1 MTPSYIR
8 WWSDTKKLFSCLDF
22 FKKKVNVFMLTGM
35 QIAVIGGDA
44 RQLEIIR
51 KLTELDARLS
61 LIGFEQLDHAF
72 TGAVKEKL
80 DDVDFLNM
88 DTLILPVPGTN
99 LAGQV
104 ETIFSNEKVI
114 LTSDILMNTP
124 EHCMVYSGISNSYLN
139 GITKQAKRTLIQLFE
154 RDDVAIYNSIPT
166 VEGTIMMAI
175 QHTDFTIHG
184 SNITVLGLGRV
195 GMSVARTFAALG
207 AKVKVG
213 ARKSEHLAR
222 ITEMGLEPFH
232 FNELEGVVKD
242 VDILINTV
250 PFLIVSA
257 TIISKMP
264 AHTLI
269 IDLASKPGGTDFR
282 YAEKRGIKA
291 LLAPGLPG
299 IVAPKT
305 AGQILANVLTQL
317 LQDDFSKRKGKGK

>member
-1 MTPSYIR
+1 
-8 WWSDTKKLFSCLDF
+8 
-22 FKKKVNVFMLTGM
+22 MLTGI
-35 QIAVIGGDA
+35 QIAVVGGDA

-80 DDVDFLNM
+80 DEVDFTNI
-88 DTLILPVPGTN
+88 DAIILPVAGTN
-99 LAGQV
+99 LEGQV
-104 ETIFSNEKVI
+104 ETIFSNEKVVLTEEI
-114 LTSDILMNTP
+114 LAKTP
-124 EHCMVYSGISNSYLN
+124 EHCTIYSGISNAFLN
-139 GITKQAKRTLIQLFE
+139 EIVKQSGRKLVQLFS

-184 SNITVLGLGRV
+184 SKVTILGLGRC
-195 GMSVARTFAALG
+195 GMSIARAFHSLG

-222 ITEMGLEPFH
+222 ITEMGLEPFSLS
-232 FNELEGVVKD
+232 NIQKEVMAT
-242 VDILINTV
+242 DILINTV
-250 PFLIVSA
+250 PQQIVSA
-257 TIISKMP
+257 GVIAKLP
-264 AHTLI
+264 PHTLI
-269 IDLASKPGGTDFR
+269 IDIASKPGGTDFR

-291 LLAPGLPG
+291 LLAPSLPG

-305 AGQILANVLTQL
+305 AGQILADVLTQL
-317 LQDDFSKRKGKGK
+317 LQESTTNRKGNA

>member
-1 MTPSYIR
+1 
-8 WWSDTKKLFSCLDF
+8 
-22 FKKKVNVFMLTGM
+22 MLTGM

-44 RQLEIIR
+44 RQLEIVR
-51 KLTELDARLS
+51 KLTELDAKLS

-80 DDVDFLNM
+80 DEVVFSDIDAI
-88 DTLILPVPGTN
+88 ILPVAGTN
-99 LAGQV
+99 MEGQV
-104 ETIFSNEKVI
+104 ETIFSNEKVV
-114 LTSDILMNTP
+114 LTAEHLEQTP
-124 EHCMVYSGISNSYLN
+124 EHCTIYSGISNAYLN
-139 GITKQAKRTLIQLFE
+139 KITDDSNRRLVKLFE

-184 SNITVLGLGRV
+184 STIMVLGLGRV
-195 GMSVARTFAALG
+195 GMSVARTFSALG

-213 ARKSEHLAR
+213 ARKGEHIAR
-222 ITEMGLEPFH
+222 ITEMALTPFH
-232 FNELEGVVKD
+232 LDDLMQQVKD
-242 VDILINTV
+242 VDICINTIPDLV
-250 PFLIVSA
+250 VTASV
-257 TIISKMP
+257 ISRMP
-264 AHTLI
+264 THTLI

-305 AGQILANVLTQL
+305 AGQILANVLSQL
-317 LQDDFSKRKGKGK
+317 LLDDLQSRKGK

>member
-1 MTPSYIR
+1 ME
-8 WWSDTKKLFSCLDF
+8 
-22 FKKKVNVFMLTGM
+22 KKVIVLMLTGM

-51 KLTELDARLS
+51 KLTELDAKLS

-72 TGAVKEKL
+72 TGASKEKI
-80 DDVDFLNM
+80 DEVDFSVQ
-88 DTLILPVPGTN
+88 DALILPVPGTSME
-99 LAGQV
+99 GQV
-104 ETIFSNEKVI
+104 ETIFSNEKVVLI
-114 LTSDILMNTP
+114 KDMLEKTP
-124 EHCMVYSGISNSYLN
+124 EHCTVYSGISNSYLT
-139 GITKQAKRTLIQLFE
+139 GITNQSNRKLVQLFA

-184 SNITVLGLGRV
+184 SKIAVLGLGRV
-195 GMSVARTFAALG
+195 GMSVARTFHALG

-213 ARKSEHLAR
+213 ARKSEHIAR
-222 ITEMGLEPFH
+222 ITEMGLEPF
-232 FNELEGVVKD
+232 LLS
-242 VDILINTV
+242 DIGKAVSDSDICINTI
-250 PFLIVSA
+250 PKQIVTASV
-257 TIISKMP
+257 ISRMP

-305 AGQILANVLTQL
+305 AGQILANVLSQL
-317 LQDDFSKRKGKGK
+317 LMEDFINRKEKEV